1 MWFRLG
7 AKAEMQESVNALPL
21 TFRPIHVPLPFL
33 NSGKRDLLMPFD
45 TQPAGLPG
53 LFNRPLPP
61 LRRAGLWIAGNLIV
75 AAAYYLFGYAVGTY
89 FAAYGLFPAP
99 IWLPASVALVAATI
113 GGWRLLPGI
122 FLGSL
127 WINAAHFQEPFMVAS
142 QISLTNALGP
152 VIGALAVAR
161 LRPSCGLFTR
171 FRGVVIFVLCA
182 VLLYPAITATGGT
195 IALNMEKPF
204 EVGVANKV
212 WISWWLSDSGGTLCF
227 APTLMLWLGCEKM
240 PRRGHPV
247 GKRDI
252 LVWLAVAVL
261 SIALFACP
269 PLPFSLYT
277 LVPFLLVVP
286 LSWIA
291 LQISLGAAYSLAS
304 LVAVIA
310 MAGTAAG
317 VGPFHAQAV
326 INPLQLA
333 GLLTVLVTMN
343 VLTIVAL
350 FCERRA
356 AEEASHSKTMLL
368 ATASHDLRTPLN
380 AIIGFADMMRQGV
393 WGPIENPRYRDYVD
407 TIHASGSMLLGLI
420 HDILDRS
427 RIETGK
433 RQIHPQ
439 LLDAQPVVQSCLD
452 LIAPLA
458 AGKRIALRFDNAIAG
473 PLFADELAL
482 KQILL
487 NLLSNAVKFTPE
499 EGSVTLCFA
508 TDPVSGAGSLEISD
522 TGPGMDTDGLR
533 LALEPFGQIGGGLSS
548 GALSGARQDNEPQG
562 RRNGN
567 GGQRAEGVGLGLPN
581 VARLAEL
588 HGTKLVIDSKP
599 GRGTIM
605 KISFP
610 AAKFADR
617 AA

>member
-1 MWFRLG
+1 
-7 AKAEMQESVNALPL
+7 MQISQASAAFPV
-21 TFRPIHVPLPFL
+21 IDY
-33 NSGKRDLLMPFD
+33 GKLSRSSRI
-45 TQPAGLPG
+45 AV
-53 LFNRPLPP
+53 
-61 LRRAGLWIAGNLIV
+61 WVAGNII
-75 AAAYYLFGYAVGTY
+75 AAVAYYLLGYAVGTY

-99 IWLPASVALVAATI
+99 IWLPASIALVAAMI

-127 WINAAHFQEPFMVAS
+127 WINALHFQEPLMVAS

-152 VIGALAVAR
+152 VIGAALIAH
-161 LRPSCGLFTR
+161 LRASCGLFTR
-171 FRGVVIFVLCA
+171 FSGVVIFVFCA

-195 IALNMEKPF
+195 IALNMEKSF

-227 APTLMLWLGCEKM
+227 APTLLLWLGSERM
-240 PRRGHPV
+240 PRRSQRI

-252 LVWLAVAVL
+252 LVWLAVAIV
-261 SIALFACP
+261 SIALFAYP

-317 VGPFHAQAV
+317 LGPFHAQMV

-333 GLLTVLVTMN
+333 GLLIVLLTMN

-350 FCERRA
+350 FCERHA
-356 AEEASHSKTMLL
+356 AEEASRSKTLLL

-433 RQIHPQ
+433 RQIHPV

-458 AGKRIALRFDNAIAG
+458 AGKQIALGFDNGIAG
-473 PLFADELAL
+473 PLYADELAL

-499 EGSVTLCFA
+499 SGTVTMRFV
-508 TDPVSGAGSLEISD
+508 TDPESGAGRLEISD
-522 TGPGMDTDGLR
+522 TGPGMDAEGVR
-533 LALEPFGQIGGGLSS
+533 VALEPFGQIAVAAG
-548 GALSGARQDNEPQG
+548 QDNDPQG
-562 RRNGN
+562 GRPAARDR
-567 GGQRAEGVGLGLPN
+567 RAEGVGLGLPN

-588 HGTKLVIDSKP
+588 HGTKLVIDSMP
-599 GRGTIM
+599 GHGTTIR
-605 KISFP
+605 ISFP

>member
-1 MWFRLG
+1 MPMETQLAG
-7 AKAEMQESVNALPL
+7 VPALL
-21 TFRPIHVPLPFL
+21 NRP
-33 NSGKRDLLMPFD
+33 SS
-45 TQPAGLPG
+45 PAG
-53 LFNRPLPP
+53 
-61 LRRAGLWIAGNLIV
+61 RAAGWIGANVVVAIV
-75 AAAYYLFGYAVGTY
+75 YYLFGYTVGTY

-99 IWLPASVALVAATI
+99 IWLPASIGLVAGAL

-122 FLGSL
+122 FFGSL
-127 WINAAHFQEPFMVAS
+127 WINAVHFGEPLLVAG

-152 VIGALAVAR
+152 VIGALAIER
-161 LRPSCGLFTR
+161 LRPGCGLFTR
-171 FRGVVIFVLCA
+171 FSGVVIFVLCA

-195 IALNMEKPF
+195 IALNMAKPF

-240 PRRGHPV
+240 PRRSHKV
-247 GKRDI
+247 GKRDV
-252 LVWLAVAVL
+252 LVWLAVAAI

-269 PLPFSLYT
+269 PLPFSIYT

-304 LVAVIA
+304 LVAIIA

-317 VGPFHAQAV
+317 VGPFHAQTV

-333 GLLTVLVTMN
+333 GLLIVLLTMN

-356 AEEASHSKTMLL
+356 AEEASDSKTMLL

-393 WGPIENPRYRDYVD
+393 WGPIENPRYKDYVD

-427 RIETGK
+427 RIESGK
-433 RQIHPQ
+433 RQIHPL
-439 LLDAQPVVQSCLD
+439 LLDAQPVVQSCLE

-458 AGKRIALRFDNAIAG
+458 AGKRIAFRFDNAIDG

-499 EGSVTLCFA
+499 EGAVTLRFT
-508 TDPVSGAGSLEISD
+508 TDIASGAGVMEISD
-522 TGPGMDTDGLR
+522 TGPGMDAEGLR
-533 LALEPFGQIGGGLSS
+533 TALEPFGQIAGGKI
-548 GALSGARQDNEPQG
+548 GAARAQQDNEPQSPRVDAG
-562 RRNGN
+562 ERRS
-567 GGQRAEGVGLGLPN
+567 EGVGLGLPN

-599 GRGTIM
+599 GQGTSM

>member
-1 MWFRLG
+1 MHISRASGAFPVIAYGKLSRPGRLG
-7 AKAEMQESVNALPL
+7 
-21 TFRPIHVPLPFL
+21 
-33 NSGKRDLLMPFD
+33 
-45 TQPAGLPG
+45 
-53 LFNRPLPP
+53 
-61 LRRAGLWIAGNLIV
+61 LWVAGN
-75 AAAYYLFGYAVGTY
+75 AAVTIAYYLFGLAVGTY
-89 FAAYGLFPAP
+89 FSAYGLFPAP
-99 IWLPASVALVAATI
+99 IWLPASVALVAAMI
-113 GGWRLLPGI
+113 GRWRLFPGI

-127 WINAAHFQEPFMVAS
+127 WINASHFEAPLLVAGL
-142 QISLTNALGP
+142 ISLTNALGP
-152 VIGALAVAR
+152 VIGAQLIDR
-161 LRPSCGLFTR
+161 MRPGTSLFTR
-171 FRGVVIFVLCA
+171 FSGVVIFVLCA

-195 IALNMEKPF
+195 IALNLEKPF

-212 WISWWLSDSGGTLCF
+212 WISWWLCDSGGTLCF
-227 APTLMLWLGCEKM
+227 APTLLLWLGCEKM
-240 PRRGHPV
+240 PRRSHRLGR
-247 GKRDI
+247 RDV
-252 LVWLAVAVL
+252 LVWLAVAAT
-261 SIALFACP
+261 SIALFAYP

-317 VGPFHAQAV
+317 LGPFHAQTV

-333 GLLTVLVTMN
+333 GLLIVLLTMN

-350 FCERRA
+350 FCERHA
-356 AEEASHSKTMLL
+356 AEEASRSKTMLL

-433 RQIHPQ
+433 RQIHPM
-439 LLDAQPVVQSCLD
+439 LLEARPVVQSCLD

-473 PLFADELAL
+473 PLYADELAL

-499 EGSVTLCFA
+499 AGAVTMRIA
-508 TDPVSGAGSLEISD
+508 TDAESGAGLLEISD
-522 TGPGMDTDGLR
+522 TGPGMDAEGLR
-533 LALEPFGQIGGGLSS
+533 VALEPFGQIGGT
-548 GALSGARQDNEPQG
+548 ARARQDNEPQG
-562 RRNGN
+562 ER
-567 GGQRAEGVGLGLPN
+567 GQPDSRRAEGVGLGLPN

-588 HGTKLVIDSKP
+588 HGTKLVIDSAP
-599 GRGTIM
+599 GRGTTMRIN
-605 KISFP
+605 FP